1 MAFEGLN
8 HFVDLLDRKGQLIR
22 IKQYVDPILEIA
34 EITDRVCKQSGGG
47 KALLF
52 ENTGTDFPVLTNAF
66 GSDER
71 ISLALGLSNPDEA
84 AANIESLFQ
93 YFTQPKQSLL
103 SKLKM
108 LPKLKQVSQWLPQM
122 VAGKGACQEVIHL
135 NPNLNILPI
144 LKCWPHDGGPFVT
157 LPMVNTKDPDTG
169 IRNVGMYRMQVFSDS
184 LTGMHWH
191 RHKTGARHYSGY
203 KKLG

>member
-34 EITDRVCKQSGGG
+34 EVTDRVCKQKGGG

-52 ENTGTDFPVLTNAF
+52 ENTGTNFPVLTNAF

-71 ISLALGLSNPDEA
+71 ISLALGISNPDEA

-93 YFTQPKQSLL
+93 HFTQPKRSLL

-108 LPKLKQVSQWLPQM
+108 LPKLKQVSQWLPQL
-122 VAGKGACQEVIHL
+122 VTGKGA
-135 NPNLNILPI
+135 
-144 LKCWPHDGGPFVT
+144 
-157 LPMVNTKDPDTG
+157 
-169 IRNVGMYRMQVFSDS
+169 
-184 LTGMHWH
+184 
-191 RHKTGARHYSGY
+191 
-203 KKLG
+203 